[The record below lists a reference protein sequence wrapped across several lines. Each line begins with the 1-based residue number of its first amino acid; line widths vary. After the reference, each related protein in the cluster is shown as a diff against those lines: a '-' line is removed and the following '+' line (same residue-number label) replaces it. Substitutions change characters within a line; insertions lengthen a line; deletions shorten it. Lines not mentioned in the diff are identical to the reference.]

1 MRRMLTEK
9 DVDKIDSID
18 PADIETLKATGSPK
32 DASSGYVLTAD
43 GNGKATYKY
52 KSSGATFDT
61 SVNTISATGYK
72 TDEDGNKFLSM
83 NAECGW
89 HENVMHLWIRDS
101 LKADGVAIPRA
112 EYTLT
117 TNVNYMGGY
126 DKILIYLPD
135 ETIAKHSITA
145 QTKFTG
151 SVMFYF
157 KWDSRDH

>member
-32 DASSGYVLTAD
+32 GASSGYVLTAD
-43 GNGKATYKY
+43 GKGKATYQY
-52 KSSGATFDT
+52 KSSG
-61 SVNTISATGYK
+61 SVIDSSGNDISITGYQ
-72 TDEDGNKFLSM
+72 TDNDGNKFLSM
-83 NAECGW
+83 DAECGW
-89 HENVMHLWIRDS
+89 HEHVIYLWIRKS

-117 TNVNYMGGY
+117 STTTPSGGY

-151 SVMFYF
+151 YVKFYF